1 MGQAST
7 IYKAKRASSLLNPTA
22 ATTFKQ
28 ADDATKA
35 AAVYFPVFSQA
46 TAPAFAAFKFR
57 AMGRCI
63 NSASH
68 NLTPKV
74 SYGVSATAG
83 SNTII
88 AAGAAVAVT
97 TTMTTWCVWGELFWD
112 STSQVITGHYQN
124 ILGETMTLA
133 APAVL
138 TAEATGVDFSQSGL
152 GLSVECTIATGGGDT
167 AYLDELSL
175 EVI

>member
-1 MGQAST
+1 MGNANT
-7 IYKAKRASSLLNPTA
+7 IYLAPKATALTNPTA

-28 ADDATKA
+28 ADDSTKA
-35 AAVYFPVFSQA
+35 AAVYFPTISGSS
-46 TAPAFAAFKFR
+46 AAFNFR
-57 AMGRCI
+57 ARGRCI

-83 SNTII
+83 SNTVI

-97 TTMTTWCVWGELFWD
+97 TTMTTWCIWGQLFWD
-112 STSQVITGHYQN
+112 STSQVITGHFQN

-138 TAEATGVDFSQSGL
+138 TAEKTGVDLSLSGL

-167 AYLDELSL
+167 GYLDELSL
-175 EVI
+175 EVL

>member
-1 MGQAST
+1 MGQANT
-7 IYKAKRASSLLNPTA
+7 IYKAPRAAALLNPTS

-28 ADDATKA
+28 YSDSTKA
-35 AAVYFPVFSQA
+35 ACVYFPVQVQA
-46 TAPAFAAFKFR
+46 TAPPFMAFKFR
-57 AMGRCI
+57 AMGRCV

-97 TTMTTWCVWGELFWD
+97 TTMTTWCIWGELFWD
-112 STSQVITGHYQN
+112 STSQVITGHFQN

-133 APAVL
+133 SPAVL

-152 GLSVECTIATGGGDT
+152 GLSVEATIATGGGDN

-175 EVI
+175 EVL